1 MYPLKGGARLNRQ
14 TSAHC
19 SFGDSLVLEGLVLGG
34 VGMTEPQGT
43 WKAECHLLPG
53 SLESQSGIEAAFPV
67 PPSPRE
73 AGWSRQSRSGG
84 YAAK

>member
-43 WKAECHLLPG
+43 WKADRVPSPPWLPG
-53 SLESQSGIEAAFPV
+53 VPIRYRSSL
-67 PPSPRE
+67 PSSPK
-73 AGWSRQSRSGG
+73 SS
-84 YAAK
+84 